1 MQLFFNNVPPKVVQ
15 DYMQHKRYESTEVY
29 LKVFALDLGNAEMSV
44 TFSMDQREYAHLLT
58 VK

>member
-1 MQLFFNNVPPKVVQ
+1 
-15 DYMQHKRYESTEVY
+15 MQHKRYESTEVY